1 MYLPTELAVLVLGA
15 VLLLVHIMLAG
26 QFKTLQYGVDW
37 NAGPRDAEMPPLNAV
52 AGRLTR
58 AQANFQET
66 FPVTIVALI
75 GVVLAGKTGPVTAL
89 AAWTWLV
96 ARIVYLPLYWA
107 GVPYVRSLAWVVATL
122 ALVVILGVLLFS

>member
-1 MYLPTELAVLVLGA
+1 MPIELAVLVLGA

-26 QFKTLQYGVDW
+26 QFKTLQYGVEW
-37 NAGPRDAEMPPLNAV
+37 NAGPRDGEMPPLGAV
-52 AGRLTR
+52 AGRLSR

-66 FPVTIVALI
+66 FPVAIVALM
-75 GVVLAGKTGPVTAL
+75 GVVLAGKANDLTAT

-96 ARIVYLPLYWA
+96 ARIAYLPLYWA
-107 GVPYVRSLAWVVATL
+107 GVPYVRSLAWGVATL